1 MIRTANQEV
10 LVHQPLPPPKLVVK
24 YYFPATKIAKGIFPS
39 LQLKNNC
46 AVDPSLNPGFVDK
59 LHSSVNIVV

>member
-24 YYFPATKIAKGIFPS
+24 YYFPATKIAEGIFPS
-39 LQLKNNC
+39 L
-46 AVDPSLNPGFVDK
+46 
-59 LHSSVNIVV
+59 

>member
-39 LQLKNNC
+39 LQLM
-46 AVDPSLNPGFVDK
+46 SLNLKSWSPEEQLCGGSQPEPRFC
-59 LHSSVNIVV
+59 